1 MILQLENK
9 AQDSAIQNLGHLYT
23 HLQTNCTASLQLK
36 GFLQQHIKFKK
47 LINDTFPECSKF
59 FSMLTLLSNNGK
71 VVLIAAE
78 LNDHYLLL
86 SLNVMDNR
94 KIDDKAPGDLS
105 MFLNKL
111 DIWNTEISMLIQLL
125 KLKKKELSKK
135 DTDNQVYC

>member
-1 MILQLENK
+1 
-9 AQDSAIQNLGHLYT
+9 
-23 HLQTNCTASLQLK
+23 
-36 GFLQQHIKFKK
+36 
-47 LINDTFPECSKF
+47 
-59 FSMLTLLSNNGK
+59 MLTLLSNNGK

-111 DIWNTEISMLIQLL
+111 DIWNTAISMLI
-125 KLKKKELSKK
+125 
-135 DTDNQVYC
+135 